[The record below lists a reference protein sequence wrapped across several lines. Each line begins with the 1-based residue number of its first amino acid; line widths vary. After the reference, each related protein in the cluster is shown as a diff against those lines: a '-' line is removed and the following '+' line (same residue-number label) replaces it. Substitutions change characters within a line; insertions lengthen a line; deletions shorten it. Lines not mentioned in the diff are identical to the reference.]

1 MLANL
6 GYLAIGKEST
16 KGTAVT
22 PSVFVPY
29 YSEDVTTKVNL
40 DEDVPIMGHSLA
52 RHRTLQGQ
60 RSHTGSITVLA
71 EPNTAGHFFNML
83 LTRTSTTGSDP
94 YTHTFQLSSSTAP
107 ASYTID
113 IQRNDI
119 VSRYFGVEA
128 SKIDIDFDENKMTFT
143 IDISALGSFLVRE
156 IASISGSGPY
166 TITLKT
172 NYDPAPTRGLV
183 VGDTMRGIKTNLS
196 MVDFTVATIANETQ
210 LTTSQNVSSLAS
222 GDLIYLRSATPSYNL
237 RDPFLWSNTEFRF
250 NDTASSALTTS
261 QIRLEKGSKWT
272 ITHEFEEEE
281 GSMRSGGFDP
291 AALLRT
297 VGDVEI
303 TTKQVFS
310 LAHFSLNRYLSNL
323 GRALVIRHFSED
335 KTLELRVTIN
345 RFKFLE
351 HPIETE
357 AGDIIYVEA
366 KLAPEYHTGD
376 GQGFDVKVI
385 NKIATI

>member
-16 KGTAVT
+16 KGTAVI

-29 YSEDVTTKVNL
+29 YSENVTTKVNL
-40 DEDVPIMGHSLA
+40 DEDMPIMGHSLA

-71 EPNTAGHFFNML
+71 EPNTSAHFFNML
-83 LTRTSTTGSDP
+83 LTKTSTTGSDP

-107 ASYTID
+107 SSYTVD
-113 IQRNDI
+113 IQKGNI

-128 SKIDIDFDENKMTFT
+128 SKIDIDFDENKMTLT
-143 IDISALGSFLVRE
+143 IDVSALGSFLVRE
-156 IASISGSGPY
+156 VASISGSGPY

-172 NYDPAPTRGLV
+172 NYDPSPTRGLV
-183 VGDTMRGIKTNLS
+183 VGDTMRGIKTNFS
-196 MVDFTVATIANETQ
+196 TVDFTVATIVNDTQ
-210 LTTSQNVSSLAS
+210 LTTSQNVSSLAN

-250 NDTASSALTTS
+250 GDTASSAISAS
-261 QIRLEKGSKWT
+261 QTRLEKGSKWT
-272 ITHEFEEEE
+272 VIHEFEEEE
-281 GSMRSGGFDP
+281 GAMRSGGFDP

-297 VGDVEI
+297 TGDVEVSI
-303 TTKQVFS
+303 KQVFS
-310 LAHFSLNRYLSNL
+310 SSQFSLNRYLANL
-323 GRALVIRHFSED
+323 GRSVVVRHFSED

-351 HPIETE
+351 YPIETE

-366 KLAPEYHTGD
+366 KAVPEYHTGD
-376 GQGFDVKVI
+376 GQGFDVKVV